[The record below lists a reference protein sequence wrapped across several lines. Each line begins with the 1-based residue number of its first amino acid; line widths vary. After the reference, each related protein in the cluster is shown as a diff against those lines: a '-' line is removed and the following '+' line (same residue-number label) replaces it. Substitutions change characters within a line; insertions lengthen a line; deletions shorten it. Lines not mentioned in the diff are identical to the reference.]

1 MLPEYLLLMKGEIAI
16 VVILLML
23 LIIKLAVREDV
34 NNPSESNLQLMPFI
48 NLMLALNVGIAMVG
62 NTSGNLFGD
71 MFMVKPITGFSKILL
86 SAGALVVSLT
96 ATDWLRNHRRVLEF
110 YMLLLSTLLGMYLMI
125 SAGNLMMLFVGLEL
139 ASIPMAA
146 LVNFDLDKKRSS
158 EAAMKM
164 ILLSAFASGILLF
177 GISLLYGTTGTMSVE
192 ALSLRLDG
200 SPLQI
205 LALVFVMAGF
215 GFKIS
220 AVPFHLWTA
229 DVYEGAPAPVTAY
242 LSVVSKSAALITLVT
257 VLSHA
262 FRPLSD
268 MWYQIIMILSVVTM
282 VVGNLFA
289 MRQANLKRL
298 LAFSSIS
305 QVGFILVGM
314 SGPEPASTSSV
325 YYFLTV
331 YLFSNL
337 GAFSVIAMISARTGQ
352 ETFEDYKGLY
362 QTNPLLTW
370 VLALSLFSLAG
381 IPPMAG
387 FFGKFFLLMAGAANS
402 NYSLLIIAAL
412 NMVIALYYYL
422 LVVKNIFT
430 GRKEHPII
438 AMNPGPWVMT
448 GMVICLAGIL
458 AAGVYGPVYQY
469 IYNLVSAY

>member
-1 MLPEYLLLMKGEIAI
+1 MFPEYLLLIKGEIAI

-34 NNPSESNLQLMPFI
+34 NNASETNTRLMPFI
-48 NLMLALNVGIAMVG
+48 NLMLALNVGIAIVG
-62 NTSGNLFGD
+62 NGMGNLFGD
-71 MFMVKPITGFSKILL
+71 MFMVTPLSGYGKILL
-86 SAGALVVSLT
+86 SAGTLVVSLT
-96 ATDWLRNHRRVLEF
+96 ATDWLRDHRRMLEF
-110 YMLLLSTLLGMYLMI
+110 YILLLCTLLGMYLMI

-158 EAAMKM
+158 EAAIKM

-177 GISLLYGTTGTMSVE
+177 GISLLYGTTGTISVE
-192 ALSLRLDG
+192 ALSTRLEG
-200 SPLQI
+200 NPLQI
-205 LALVFVMAGF
+205 LALVFVIAGF

-229 DVYEGAPAPVTAY
+229 DVYEGAPTPVTAY
-242 LSVVSKSAALITLVT
+242 LSVVSKSAALIAMTT
-257 VLSHA
+257 VLYQIFLPMSA
-262 FRPLSD
+262 V
-268 MWYQIIMILSVVTM
+268 WYQIIMILAIVTM
-282 VVGNLFA
+282 IVGNLFA

-298 LAFSSIS
+298 LAFSSVA

-314 SGPEPASTSSV
+314 SGPEPASTTSV

-337 GAFSVIAMISARTGQ
+337 GAFSVVSMISARTGQ

-362 QTNPLLTW
+362 QTNPFLTW

-387 FFGKFFLLMAGAANS
+387 FFGKFFLLIAGTANN
-402 NYSLLIIAAL
+402 NYPLLIIAAL
-412 NMVIALYYYL
+412 NMVVSLYYYL
-422 LVVKNIFT
+422 LVVRNIFT
-430 GRKEHPII
+430 GQKDNPVI
-438 AMNPGPWVMT
+438 AMKPGLWVTT
-448 GMVICLAGIL
+448 GMVICVAGIL
-458 AAGVYGPVYQY
+458 VVGVYGPVYQY
-469 IYNLVSAY
+469 IYNLLIAY

>member
-16 VVILLML
+16 VVILLLL

-34 NNPSESNLQLMPFI
+34 NNPSESNLRLMPFI
-48 NLMLALNVGIAMVG
+48 NLMLALNVGIALVG
-62 NTSGNLFGD
+62 NTTGNLFGD
-71 MFMVKPITGFSKILL
+71 MFMASPTTGFGKILL

-96 ATDWLRNHRRVLEF
+96 STDWLRYHRRMLEF
-110 YMLLLSTLLGMYLMI
+110 YLLMLSTLLGMYLMI
-125 SAGNLMMLFVGLEL
+125 SAGNMMMLFVGLEL

-146 LVNFDLDKKRSS
+146 LANFDLEKKRSS

-177 GISLLYGTTGTMSVE
+177 GISLLYGTTGTISVE
-192 ALSLRLDG
+192 ALSVLLDG
-200 SPLQI
+200 NPLQI
-205 LALVFVMAGF
+205 IALVFVMAGF

-229 DVYEGAPAPVTAY
+229 DVYEGAPTPVTAY
-242 LSVVSKSAALITLVT
+242 LSVVSKSAALIAMIT
-257 VLSHA
+257 VLSNA
-262 FRPLSD
+262 FRPLTD
-268 MWYQIIMILSVVTM
+268 AWYQIIMILSVLTM

-289 MRQANLKRL
+289 MRQGNLKRL
-298 LAFSSIS
+298 LAFSSVA

-314 SGPEPASTSSV
+314 SGPEPESASSV

-337 GAFSVIAMISARTGQ
+337 GAFSVISMISARTGQ
-352 ETFEDYKGLY
+352 ETYDDYKGLY
-362 QTNPLLTW
+362 QTNPFLTW

-387 FFGKFFLLMAGAANS
+387 FFGKFFLLIAGTANG

-430 GRKEHPII
+430 GKNEHPVI
-438 AMNPGPWVMT
+438 AMSPGPWVMT
-448 GMVICLAGIL
+448 GMIICVAGIL
-458 AAGVYGPVYQY
+458 VAGVYGPVYQY
-469 IYNLVSAY
+469 IYNLVNVY